1 MFTGSL
7 QDSAGMEKLPPIIQK
22 ALRFLL
28 ETDLDMLAVGEIELE
43 GRDLFVQVQQ
53 RDTILPSASLPEAHD
68 RYLDIHQVI
77 SGKEVLGYLPRST
90 AGPVVE
96 NYLEEKDICFFAP
109 SPKMDLLSLEGSDF
123 VIFYPEDVHQPC
135 LADGIPKPIKK
146 VVVKV
151 AMSRI
156 DHEKRSSL

>member
-1 MFTGSL
+1 MFTGSM
-7 QDSAGMEKLPPIIQK
+7 QDSTGNENLPPIIQK

-28 ETDLDMLAVGEIELE
+28 ETDLDALAVGEIELE
-43 GRDLFVQVQQ
+43 GRDLFVQVQK

-68 RYLDIHQVI
+68 RYLDIHHVI
-77 SGKEVLGYLPRST
+77 SGKEALGYLLRST
-90 AGPVVE
+90 AGPMVKDL
-96 NYLEEKDICFFAP
+96 LEEKDICFFAP
-109 SPKMDLLSLEGSDF
+109 SPEMSLLSLEGSTF
-123 VIFYPEDVHQPC
+123 VIFYPEDAHQPC
-135 LADGIPKPIKK
+135 LADDIPKPIKK